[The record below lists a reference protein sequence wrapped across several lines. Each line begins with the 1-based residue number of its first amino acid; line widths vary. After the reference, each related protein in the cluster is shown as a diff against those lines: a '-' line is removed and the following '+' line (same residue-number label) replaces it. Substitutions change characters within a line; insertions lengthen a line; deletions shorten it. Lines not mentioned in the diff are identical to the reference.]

1 MFLAVAPGTAALVWI
16 VPLAMEQQPHEPI
29 SAASDQLLSA
39 GLCNNL
45 QGILG
50 VFCTTLW
57 SQVQG
62 ELNRYD
68 IFAIPGQYTFGPSY
82 YVAVAGW
89 AAAGAAGC
97 LLMSI
102 ARRRPMAALARGQ
115 YGAVPGV

>member
-1 MFLAVAPGTAALVWI
+1 MQGKLWGKPYCEWRVTFCELAMFLAVAPGTAALVWI

-62 ELNRYD
+62 ELNDRVGRRE
-68 IFAIPGQYTFGPSY
+68 AY
-82 YVAVAGW
+82 YRAAQAG
-89 AAAGAAGC
+89 GAAGGG
-97 LLMSI
+97 
-102 ARRRPMAALARGQ
+102 AEEEGAGVAAG
-115 YGAVPGV
+115 